1 VVADPVFD
9 PENRELYTTLV
20 RPPDGYR
27 FDHAVATTYSLDF
40 ETALAIPIAI
50 VFRDAENRAD
60 MLRNPL
66 ALLQSVERMAGRMAI
81 YCDRGR
87 IKEAGPDA
95 ARLMA
100 LYESTITEVSAPGK
114 GAFHPKLWCIR
125 FQPEKTGEPVRMR
138 LAILSRNLTDDR
150 SWDLALCLD
159 GQVWP
164 DDDPNDVN
172 DPVVRLLRALPGLA
186 NSATRPVAPKFL
198 PSLLRDLAHCR
209 WDKLPAGANKLS
221 FAVNGLERGAW
232 APPKGER
239 LAIVSPFVSADA
251 LKMLS
256 AGYDDPSLCQ
266 LVARPEALDRL
277 TPNARKPFQIQTLDD
292 RVAEDE
298 AGERD
303 EPSPTDMEGLH
314 AKAYLVERGSRL
326 QIHLGSANATAAA
339 LIAVSGG
346 RTQNVEIMATL
357 DGLKTKMGTIDDVLF
372 CDGFQRLLAPYTPSE
387 QVEQDAAIAA
397 EKMLDKVRMQI
408 AALPLQ
414 IQCNQ
419 LDDTIALEV
428 RLAGQPVPVKFPEGA
443 SCFVRAITI
452 LNERG
457 QDAIGLF
464 SGAEAG
470 IQLGEVPLR
479 DVTRWICVRL
489 RDEAT
494 GVECR
499 FTLGARLI
507 DLPEGRDAAVLRALI
522 DNAQNFLR
530 YLSLLL
536 GSLGEGSFLES
547 DNAGAGQWLRRLGH
561 GGNSLLEP
569 MIRALSL
576 GGDELLEIDRLLK
589 RLQDPADGPNVVP
602 PEFLE
607 LWKSFEPLV
616 SPKRDK
622 N

>member
-1 VVADPVFD
+1 MSADPVFD
-9 PENRELYTTLV
+9 PENREFYTTLV

-27 FDHAVATTYSLDF
+27 FDHAVATTYTLDF

-50 VFRDAENRAD
+50 VFGDAENRSD

-66 ALLQSVERMAGRMAI
+66 ALLQSVERMAGRLAI

-87 IKEAGPDA
+87 IKEARPDA

-100 LYESTITEVSAPGK
+100 LYEGTITEVSAPGK

-125 FQPEKTGEPVRMR
+125 FQPEKKGDAVRMR

-164 DDDPNDVN
+164 DDPNDAN
-172 DPVVRLLRALPGLA
+172 EPVVRLLRALPGLA
-186 NSATRPVAPKFL
+186 NSATRPVAPKFM
-198 PSLLRDLAHCR
+198 PSLLRDLERCW
-209 WDKLPAGANKLS
+209 WDQLPAGATKLS
-221 FAVNGLERGAW
+221 FAVNGLNEQTW
-232 APPKGER
+232 TPPKGER
-239 LAIVSPFVSADA
+239 IAILSPFVSAAA
-251 LKMLS
+251 LQMLS
-256 AGYDDPSLCQ
+256 AGYDDPLLCQ
-266 LVARPEALDRL
+266 LVARPEELDCL
-277 TPNARKPFQIQTLDD
+277 TPEARKPFHIQMLDNRAD
-292 RVAEDE
+292 GDE
-298 AGERD
+298 TCVRD
-303 EPSPTDMEGLH
+303 ESAPTDMEGLH

-326 QIHLGSANATAAA
+326 HIHLGSANATAAA
-339 LIAVSGG
+339 LIGTDGG

-357 DGLKTKMGTIDDVLF
+357 DGPKSKMGTIDDVLF
-372 CDGFQRLLAPYTPSE
+372 CDGFQRLLASYAQSE
-387 QVEQDAAIAA
+387 AVEQSAADAA
-397 EKMLDKVRMQI
+397 EKKLDKIRRRI

-419 LDDTIALEV
+419 LEDAIELEV
-428 RLAGQPVPVKFPEGA
+428 RLVGQPAPVDFPEGV
-443 SCFVRAITI
+443 SCFVHSITVP
-452 LNERG
+452 NEHG
-457 QDAIGLF
+457 HDAVDLF
-464 SGAEAG
+464 SAVDVGV
-470 IQLGEVPLR
+470 QLGHLLLR
-479 DVTRWICVRL
+479 DVTRWVGIRL

-507 DLPEGRDAAVLRALI
+507 NLPEGRDAAVLRALI

-536 GSLGEGSFLES
+536 GSLGEGMFTEG
-547 DNAGAGQWLRRLGH
+547 DNAGTGQWLRRLGP

-569 MIRALSL
+569 MIRALSQ
-576 GGDELLEIDRLLK
+576 GGDELVEIDRLLK
-589 RLQDPADGPNVVP
+589 RLQDPASGPNVVP

-607 LWKSFEPLV
+607 LWKCFEPLV
-616 SPKRDK
+616 NSKRGK
-622 N
+622 H